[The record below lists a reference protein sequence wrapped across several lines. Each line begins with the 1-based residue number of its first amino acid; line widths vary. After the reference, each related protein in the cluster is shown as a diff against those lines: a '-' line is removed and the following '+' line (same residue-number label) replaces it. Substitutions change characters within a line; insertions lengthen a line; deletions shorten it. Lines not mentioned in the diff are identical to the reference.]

1 MENTSLISNLPNDT
15 TNPTQNEMNSQTTT
29 NHYQPMNIHPNPY
42 GIQQNNQV
50 DMPQQTKISSKNQQ
64 MNNEV
69 MVMNEQMMNE
79 IQQMPPQHLPSRDI
93 PQNPTLYTNDEEIQ
107 PNYVPM
113 PKKRVDFVSEE
124 EIMTEKKLKDYE
136 RRLKKE
142 NKLDMIFTEIQIP
155 IFIAILYFLFQL
167 PIVNTMLLQ
176 YFSFLAIYSVDG
188 NFNFIGLLLKSMLFG
203 IVYYILNQSINLLSD
218 I

>member
-1 MENTSLISNLPNDT
+1 
-15 TNPTQNEMNSQTTT
+15 
-29 NHYQPMNIHPNPY
+29 
-42 GIQQNNQV
+42 
-50 DMPQQTKISSKNQQ
+50 
-64 MNNEV
+64 
-69 MVMNEQMMNE
+69 
-79 IQQMPPQHLPSRDI
+79 
-93 PQNPTLYTNDEEIQ
+93 
-107 PNYVPM
+107 M

-203 IVYYILNQSINLLSD
+203 IIYYILNQSINLLSD